1 MAWPSVTPNTAAFES
16 SLLGRL
22 GVSGCHNA
30 AMHPDALNEA
40 LGHASSDKRLEVLRQ
55 VARSGSI
62 SQAARDAGVSYK
74 AAWQAIDTLSSL
86 SGTVLVERMVGG
98 AGGGGA
104 SITSEGLRLLALAD
118 ELALARRRVLAKFSG
133 GPALAGGLG
142 LRTSMRNQLPCTV
155 QETVAPERNDPLV
168 LVRLRAP
175 GGWALSASLTRESA
189 DLLGL
194 QAGLPVLALSKATA
208 VAVHPP
214 SLERSPPGTPDL
226 CCLPGRVQRCTAG
239 VQRQE
244 VSLAL
249 DGGGSWVGFAEPSH
263 GLQEGDAAQAWMVAS
278 ALVIGLA

>member
-1 MAWPSVTPNTAAFES
+1 MAWPQVTPDPAAFES
-16 SLLGRL
+16 SLLGCA
-22 GVSGCHNA
+22 GVPGCHNA

-40 LGHASSDKRLEVLRQ
+40 LGHTSSDKRLEVLRQ

-86 SGTVLVERMVGG
+86 SGTVLVERTVGG

-104 SITSEGLRLLALAD
+104 SVTPEGLRLLALAD
-118 ELALARRRVLAKFSG
+118 ELALARRRVLAQFSG
-133 GPALAGGLG
+133 APALAGGLG

-155 QETVAPERNDPLV
+155 QDAVAVDHNEPLV
-168 LVRLRAP
+168 VVRLRAP

-194 QAGLPVLALSKATA
+194 QAGLPVLALCKATA
-208 VAVHPP
+208 VSVLSA
-214 SLERSPPGTPDL
+214 SLKPLPPGLQDL
-226 CCLPGRVQRCTAG
+226 CCLPGRVRRCSTGAG
-239 VQRQE
+239 RQE

-249 DGGGSWVGFAEPSH
+249 DGGGSWVGFAEPPH
-263 GLQEGDAAQAWMVAS
+263 RLKEGDAAQACMAAS
-278 ALVIGLA
+278 ALVIGLY